1 MGTNKRAAV
10 DVVVIGG
17 GLAGLMAAAHLA
29 RAGRS
34 VELIERASEF
44 GGRARTQERGG
55 FFFNQGAHALYA
67 GGAAK
72 ALREI
77 GVAVRGSPPPLSGGF
92 ALCGGRLHTL
102 PVGPVSLLTT
112 GLLPLRQKAALSRL
126 MSSLPRLIPACWDGV
141 PAARFLDEQRL
152 AGPARELVE
161 ALLRL
166 TTYTDGP
173 ELLDAGAALR
183 QLKLGQHPGVLYLD
197 GGWAS
202 IVQGLAARA
211 AQLGAR
217 IVTGCTAQAVERA
230 GTGFRVSLAGG
241 RQLASS
247 AVVLALSPAACCSLL
262 PAGAAPRLRD
272 FAARAVPVEAAC
284 LDLALRSLPRSSRLF
299 ALGTDRPLYFS
310 VHSSVAHLAPAGGA
324 LVHAMKYLARSHAPD
339 GEAARELE
347 ALVDRMQPG
356 WREVVVE
363 RRFLPRLTVSHALVR
378 AEDGGLTGRPPVLIA
393 DLPGVALAGD
403 WVGHK
408 GLLADASCASGR
420 AAAEALLPM
429 LASGR
434 EAAA

>member
-1 MGTNKRAAV
+1 MDAKNQGAA

-34 VELIERASEF
+34 VELIERAVEV

-55 FFFNQGAHALYA
+55 FFFNQGAHALYV
-67 GGAAK
+67 GGAAQL
-72 ALREI
+72 LREI
-77 GVAVRGSPPPLSGGF
+77 GVPVHGSPPLLSGGL
-92 ALCGGRLHTL
+92 ALRRGRLHTL
-102 PVGPVSLLTT
+102 PVGTVSLLAT
-112 GLLPLRQKAALSRL
+112 GLLPLRQKAPLARL
-126 MSSLPRLIPACWDGV
+126 MSSLPQLDPSCWDGV

-152 AGPARELVE
+152 GGPARELVE

-166 TTYTDGP
+166 TTYSDRP

-183 QLKLGQHPGVLYLD
+183 QLKLGQDSGVLYLD
-197 GGWAS
+197 RGWAS
-202 IVQGLAARA
+202 IVQRLAARA

-217 IVTGCTAQAVERA
+217 IAAGCAAQAVEHDR
-230 GTGFRVSLAGG
+230 TGFRVTLAGG
-241 RQLASS
+241 RRLSCS
-247 AVVLALSPAACCSLL
+247 AVVMAVSPAACCSLL
-262 PAGAAPRLRD
+262 PAGAAPHLRD
-272 FAARAVPVEAAC
+272 FAERAVPVRAAC
-284 LDLALRSLPRSSRLF
+284 LDLALRSLPRPSRLF
-299 ALGTDRPLYFS
+299 ALGVDRPLYFS
-310 VHSSVAHLAPAGGA
+310 VHSSVTHLAPAGGA
-324 LVHAMKYLARSHAPD
+324 LVHAMKYLARSHALD

-363 RRFLPRLTVSHALVR
+363 RRYLPRLTVSHALVR
-378 AEDGGLTGRPPVLIA
+378 ADEGGLAGRPPALVE

-403 WVGHK
+403 WVGPI

-420 AAAEALLPM
+420 VAAEALLPM
-429 LASGR
+429 LASRR

>member
-1 MGTNKRAAV
+1 MDTNNRRAA

-29 RAGRS
+29 RAGKS
-34 VELIERASEF
+34 VELVERAAEL

-67 GGAAK
+67 GGAAL
-72 ALREI
+72 ALREM
-77 GVAVRGSPPPLSGGF
+77 GVAVRGSLPPLSGGF
-92 ALCGGRLHTL
+92 ALRDGRLHTL
-102 PVGPVSLLTT
+102 PVGTVSLLTT
-112 GLLPLRQKAALSRL
+112 GLLPLREKAALSRL
-126 MSSLPRLIPACWDGV
+126 MSSLLRLNPACWDGV

-152 AGPARELVE
+152 AVPARELVE

-197 GGWAS
+197 RGWAS
-202 IVQGLAARA
+202 IVEGLAARA

-217 IVTGCTAQAVERA
+217 VAPGCAAQAVERA
-230 GTGFRVSLAGG
+230 GAGYRVSLAGG

-262 PAGAAPRLRD
+262 PVGAAPSLRD

-284 LDLALRSLPRSSRLF
+284 LDLALRSLPRPSRLF
-299 ALGTDRPLYFS
+299 ALGIDRPLYFS
-310 VHSSVAHLAPAGGA
+310 VHSSVAHMAPAGGA
-324 LVHAMKYLARSHAPD
+324 LVHAMKYLAPGAAPH

-347 ALVDRMQPG
+347 VLVDRMQPG
-356 WREVVVE
+356 WRDLVVE
-363 RRFLPRLTVSHALVR
+363 RRYLPRLMVSHALIR
-378 AEDGGLTGRPPVLIA
+378 ADEGGLKGRPPALIE
-393 DLPGVALAGD
+393 DLPGVAVAGD
-403 WVGHK
+403 WVGPK

-429 LASGR
+429 LALRR